1 MFSIVTGLF
10 VCFSVPIKSV
20 DAVVNGNAELPCDI
34 QPADPNDE
42 VYLVLWYKDLA
53 GKPLYR

>member
-1 MFSIVTGLF
+1 
-10 VCFSVPIKSV
+10 
-20 DAVVNGNAELPCDI
+20 VVGGNAELPCEI
-34 QPADPNDE
+34 TPTDPNDE

>member
-1 MFSIVTGLF
+1 LL
-10 VCFSVPIKSV
+10 SVPIKSV
-20 DAVVNGNAELPCDI
+20 DAVVGGNAELPCDI
-34 QPADPNDE
+34 QPSDPNDE